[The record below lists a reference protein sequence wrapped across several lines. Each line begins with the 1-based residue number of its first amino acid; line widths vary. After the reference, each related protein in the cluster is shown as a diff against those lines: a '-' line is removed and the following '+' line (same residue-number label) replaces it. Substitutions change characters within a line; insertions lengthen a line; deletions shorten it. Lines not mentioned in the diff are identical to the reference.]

1 MTITARYNTPPVVL
15 EIDAS
20 SGVDLEFDFGPIPML
35 IVSTFQVNYTVENC
49 GSGISLLRGNY
60 DQLDSWDV
68 LIQRLQSGTPGVAG
82 TFDLSFNGRTIRGI
96 PADVSNTLLDQLL
109 ETNFPDEGG
118 TYIFC
123 IRELRL
129 IELRELCIQY

>member
-1 MTITARYNTPPVVL
+1 MTVTGGHNTPPVVL

-35 IVSTFQVNYTVENC
+35 IVSTFQVDYTVENC
-49 GSGISLLRGNY
+49 GSGISLLRGTYN
-60 DQLDSWDV
+60 QPWDV
-68 LIQRLQSGTPGVAG
+68 LIHRIQSGTPGVGG

-96 PADVSNTLLDQLL
+96 PADVSSTVLDQLL

-118 TYIFC
+118 TYIFA
-123 IRELRL
+123 
-129 IELRELCIQY
+129 